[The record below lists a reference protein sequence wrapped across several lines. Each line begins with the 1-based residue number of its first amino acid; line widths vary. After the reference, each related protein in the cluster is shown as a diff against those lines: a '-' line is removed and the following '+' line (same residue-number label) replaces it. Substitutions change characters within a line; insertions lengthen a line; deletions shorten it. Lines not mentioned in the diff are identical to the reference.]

1 MIVKVITKKNKP
13 KAVKNFIFLIMLIA
27 YCLLP
32 IVAFSQDTIKKP
44 KVGLVL
50 SGGGAKGLAHIGV
63 LKVIDS
69 LNIKIDY
76 IGGTRMG
83 AIVGGLYASGYSAK
97 QLDSIFKTVD
107 VDALLQDYTPRASK
121 SFEEKKQDER
131 YAITLPFNKFKIALP
146 RGLSKGFYN
155 YNLISKLTMHV
166 AHVRDFKELPIPFL
180 CIATEIETG
189 KEVIL
194 DKGVLAQAL
203 IISGA
208 IPTLYQP
215 FEIDGKLLIDGG
227 VVNNYPV
234 EEIKKRGVNFIIGVD
249 VQDDLRS
256 KKDLE
261 DVTSILAQINNLNTI
276 KKMEE
281 KSKLTNI
288 YIKPSIENFSVISF
302 DKAIQIIDNGKNA
315 ALLYIDKIKN
325 NSIQK
330 TKKVIVPKQKDTL
343 FIKEIEIRNASN
355 FTRAYVMGKLRFK
368 PNNYIPYS
376 KIEKGL
382 NNLNATQ
389 NYNSIL
395 YSFEKAN
402 EGEKLILNVNE
413 KNNTQ
418 FLKLALHYDGLYKTG
433 VLLNFTKKRT
443 FALNDMFSADIILG
457 DFFRYDINYFIDN
470 GFHFGFGLNSKYN
483 AFTREIKPEN
493 YQTNTLFNTSNN
505 FYVNYK
511 EFNNKAYIQT
521 ILAQKFLSACGIDL
535 THLVIK
541 SNSGLVNTKEK
552 NYYLSL
558 YAKTI
563 FDNYDKKHFANNG
576 WYMSAEYRHIFL
588 TSNTNFEPL
597 SIAKADFGLT
607 KKIFKNVCINLQS
620 EGGFNIGERSVP
632 YFDFALGGYGFTQTN
647 NFRPFYGYNFLSI
660 SGDSYVKGLV
670 ALDYQIYKK
679 NHINFSANYAN
690 IGNNIFESNEFIS
703 KPKFSGYALG
713 YGYESLIGPLE
724 IKHSWS
730 PETKRHYTW
739 VNIGFTF

>member
-76 IGGTRMG
+76 IGGTSMG

-131 YAITLPFNKFKIALP
+131 YAITLPFNNFKISLP
-146 RGLSKGFYN
+146 KGLSKGFYN

-166 AHVRDFKELPIPFL
+166 AHVRDFKELPIPFF
-180 CIATEIETG
+180 CVATEIESG
-189 KEVIL
+189 KEIIL

-234 EEIKKRGVNFIIGVD
+234 EEIKKRGANFIIGVD

-261 DVTSILAQINNLNTI
+261 EVTSILAQINNLNTI

-315 ALLYIDKIKN
+315 ALIRLNELKQLSSKN
-325 NSIQK
+325 ISKTYLPKSI
-330 TKKVIVPKQKDTL
+330 DTL
-343 FIKEIEIRNASN
+343 FIKEIEIKNANN
-355 FTRAYVMGKLRFK
+355 FTRSYIIGKLRFK

-395 YSFEKAN
+395 YSFEKLK
-402 EGEKLILNVNE
+402 EGEQLIINVNE
-413 KNNTQ
+413 NNNTQ
-418 FLKLALHYDGLYKTG
+418 FLKFAIHYDGLYKTG
-433 VLLNFTKKRT
+433 ILLNFTKKRT

-457 DFFRYDINYFIDN
+457 DFFRYDVNYYIDN
-470 GFHFGFGLNSKYN
+470 GFHFGLGLNSKYN
-483 AFTREIKPEN
+483 HFNREIKPEN
-493 YQTNTLFNTSNN
+493 HQNNSLFNVNNN
-505 FYVNYK
+505 FYVSYK

-521 ILAQKFLSACGIDL
+521 IVAQKFLSAIGIDI
-535 THLVIK
+535 THLIIQ
-541 SNSGLVNTKEK
+541 SNQTLPNLDEK

-563 FDNYDKKHFANNG
+563 FDNNDKKYFATNG
-576 WYMSAEYRHIFL
+576 WYISAEYKQIFL
-588 TSNTNFEPL
+588 SSNKIFEPL
-597 SIAKADFGLT
+597 SIAKADFGIT
-607 KKIFKNVCINLQS
+607 KKLAKNTCITLQS

-660 SGDSYVKGLV
+660 TGDSYVKGLV